1 MQCMR
6 LIGYVEATELTEA
19 INESRRK
26 PGITSLSKV
35 HFTDYVPLQQ
45 AGDPLICRLNHIL
58 DIAPMNITDVSSM
71 SLGKHRIRFAISDKI
86 ILVVEIFRKLGIRQC
101 LVLRHGKLIGIITR
115 KDILYHILRQ
125 SQQNPENN

>member
-1 MQCMR
+1 MR

-71 SLGKHRIRFAISDKI
+71 SLGKNIDSKRFRLICFKC
-86 ILVVEIFRKLGIRQC
+86 LVVEIFRKLGIRQC

-115 KDILYHILRQ
+115 KDILYHILRL

>member
-1 MQCMR
+1 MR
-6 LIGYVEATELTEA
+6 LIGYVESTELAEA

-71 SLGKHRIRFAISDKI
+71 SLGKNIDSKLFLKYKC
-86 ILVVEIFRKLGIRQC
+86 LVVEIFRKLGIRQC

-115 KDILYHILRQ
+115 KDILYHILRL

>member
-1 MQCMR
+1 MDFQVNILNPTPRYNKLILVVVSRQCMR
-6 LIGYVEATELTEA
+6 LIGYVEASELTEA

-71 SLGKHRIRFAISDKI
+71 SLGKHRFI
-86 ILVVEIFRKLGIRQC
+86 ILTCPIK
-101 LVLRHGKLIGIITR
+101 
-115 KDILYHILRQ
+115 
-125 SQQNPENN
+125 

>member
-1 MQCMR
+1 MPVSIQEIDDILKRNSYNGFPVVVSRQCMR

-58 DIAPMNITDVSSM
+58 DIAPMNITE
-71 SLGKHRIRFAISDKI
+71 AINESR
-86 ILVVEIFRKLGIRQC
+86 RKPGI
-101 LVLRHGKLIGIITR
+101 
-115 KDILYHILRQ
+115 
-125 SQQNPENN
+125 

>member
-1 MQCMR
+1 MR

-71 SLGKHRIRFAISDKI
+71 SLGKHQL
-86 ILVVEIFRKLGIRQC
+86 IL
-101 LVLRHGKLIGIITR
+101 
-115 KDILYHILRQ
+115 
-125 SQQNPENN
+125 

>member
-1 MQCMR
+1 MDFQVNFILMTLYHNLILVVVSRQCMR

-19 INESRRK
+19 INKSRRK

-71 SLGKHRIRFAISDKI
+71 SLGKHFYSYDRS
-86 ILVVEIFRKLGIRQC
+86 L
-101 LVLRHGKLIGIITR
+101 
-115 KDILYHILRQ
+115 
-125 SQQNPENN
+125 